1 MKTNLKIRS
10 IFILLLFF
18 ISIEYTNGQENQ
30 YIEDV
35 FADKYFFSHEES
47 KKSII
52 VYARRDT
59 VIEVWVDGL
68 KDVAKY
74 TNNFMDRSFYS
85 DKSEVAYEFYDR
97 RICSV
102 AAIFDGDEFRPQ
114 INPQVFGEVTLYD
127 CSKVNDEYW
136 EYISPEEVLNLNNIA
151 YYLQQLEDPKCN
163 DCIILILEKIIKASP
178 TRIVAYLNLGDAH
191 WSNKNYTKAK
201 SAYAKYCELMQ
212 AKGKKTKIPKRVSD
226 RMKIYYIP
234 FEIGF
239 EK

>member
-30 YIEDV
+30 DIENV
-35 FADKYFFSHEES
+35 FSDKYLFSHEES

-52 VYARRDT
+52 VYVRRDSI
-59 VIEVWVDGL
+59 IEVWVDGK
-68 KDVAKY
+68 KDMARFTDNY
-74 TNNFMDRSFYS
+74 TGRYFYS
-85 DKSEVAYEFYDR
+85 DESEVAYELYTR
-97 RICSV
+97 RIRSV
-102 AAIFDGDEFRPQ
+102 GAIFDGNESRPQ

-127 CSKVNDEYW
+127 CSRVNDGYW
-136 EYISPEEVLNLNNIA
+136 EYLSPEEVLNLNNTA
-151 YYLQQLEDPKCN
+151 YYLQQLGDPKCN

-178 TRIVAYLNLGDAH
+178 SRIVAYLNLGDAY
-191 WSNKNYTKAK
+191 WSNKNYIKGK

-212 AKGKKTKIPKRVSD
+212 AKGKKSKIPKRVSD
-226 RMKIYYIP
+226 RMKVYYIP
-234 FEIGF
+234 FEIGL